1 MPSFKKTA
9 RLMGNQF
16 EFTVITASENEA
28 EKLFEVAITEIQRI
42 EKLLTTF
49 SNDSITA
56 KINEM
61 AGIQAVEV
69 DEEVFQLI
77 KRAQF
82 ISKITQGAF
91 DISYGSLDKKFW
103 NFDLQMTSL
112 PNPNEA
118 KKSVALINYENI
130 ILDETNQ
137 TVFLKNKGMRI
148 GFGGIGKGYAAE
160 MAKKKLIEA
169 NVESGIV
176 NASGDLS
183 AWGFQ
188 ENGEPWTIGIADPNQ
203 KNAIFSAF
211 KITNRAVAT
220 SGNYEKFV
228 IINNK
233 KYSHTIDPKT
243 GYPVSGIKSVT
254 ILAENAEIADAL
266 ATPVTV
272 MGIDIGLDF
281 INQLKNIGCIIVDD
295 NNKTY
300 FSNNITI
307 TKNH

>member
-1 MPSFKKTA
+1 MPQFKKTA

-16 EFTVITASENEA
+16 EFTVITANENEA
-28 EKLFEVAITEIQRI
+28 EKLFEIAISEIQRI

-61 AGIQAVEV
+61 AGIQPVEV
-69 DEEVFQLI
+69 DEEIFQLI

-112 PNPNEA
+112 PDPIEA

-176 NASGDLS
+176 NASGDLT

-203 KNAIFSAF
+203 KNTIFSAF

>member
-1 MPSFKKTA
+1 MPSFKKTT
-9 RLMGNQF
+9 RLMANQF

-130 ILDETNQ
+130 ILDESNQ

-176 NASGDLS
+176 NASGDLT

>member
-1 MPSFKKTA
+1 
-9 RLMGNQF
+9 MGNQF

-211 KITNRAVAT
+211 KITNRSVAT

>member
-1 MPSFKKTA
+1 
-9 RLMGNQF
+9 MGNQF
-16 EFTVITASENEA
+16 EFTVITTSENEA

-56 KINEM
+56 KINKM
-61 AGIQAVEV
+61 AGTQPVEV

-112 PNPNEA
+112 PDPIEA

-130 ILDETNQ
+130 ILDETNK
-137 TVFLKNKGMRI
+137 TVFLKSKGMRI

-169 NVESGIV
+169 NVASGIV
-176 NASGDLS
+176 NASGDLT

>member
-1 MPSFKKTA
+1 
-9 RLMGNQF
+9 MGNQF
-16 EFTVITASENEA
+16 EFTVITANENEA
-28 EKLFEVAITEIQRI
+28 EKLFDIAITEIQRI

-49 SNDSITA
+49 SNESVTA

-61 AGIQAVEV
+61 AGIEPVEV

-112 PNPNEA
+112 PNPIEA
-118 KKSVALINYENI
+118 KKSVALINFENI
-130 ILDETNQ
+130 ILNETNQ

-169 NVESGIV
+169 NVVSGIV
-176 NASGDLS
+176 NASGDLT

>member
-1 MPSFKKTA
+1 MPSFKKTT

-28 EKLFEVAITEIQRI
+28 EKLYEVAITEIQRI

-130 ILDETNQ
+130 ILDESNQ

-169 NVESGIV
+169 NVDSGIV
-176 NASGDLS
+176 NASGDLT

>member
-1 MPSFKKTA
+1 
-9 RLMGNQF
+9 MGNQF

-130 ILDETNQ
+130 ILDESNQ

-176 NASGDLS
+176 NASGDLT

>member
-1 MPSFKKTA
+1 
-9 RLMGNQF
+9 MGNQF
-16 EFTVITASENEA
+16 EFTVINASENEA

-69 DEEVFQLI
+69 DDEVFQLI

-91 DISYGSLDKKFW
+91 DISYGSLNKKFW

>member
-1 MPSFKKTA
+1 MPSFKKTT

-103 NFDLQMTSL
+103 NFDIQMTSL

-130 ILDETNQ
+130 ILDESNQ

-176 NASGDLS
+176 NASGDLT

>member
-1 MPSFKKTA
+1 MA
-9 RLMGNQF
+9 NQF

-130 ILDETNQ
+130 ILDESNQ

-176 NASGDLS
+176 NASGDLT

>member
-1 MPSFKKTA
+1 
-9 RLMGNQF
+9 MGNQF
-16 EFTVITASENEA
+16 EFTVITPSENEA

-69 DEEVFQLI
+69 DDEVFQLI

>member
-1 MPSFKKTA
+1 
-9 RLMGNQF
+9 MGNQF

-176 NASGDLS
+176 NASGDLT

-281 INQLKNIGCIIVDD
+281 INQLKNIGCIIVDN

-307 TKNH
+307 TKTIKKL

>member
-1 MPSFKKTA
+1 
-9 RLMGNQF
+9 MGNQF

-28 EKLFEVAITEIQRI
+28 EKLYEVAITEIQRI

-130 ILDETNQ
+130 ILDESNQ

-169 NVESGIV
+169 NVDSGIV
-176 NASGDLS
+176 NASGDLT

>member
-28 EKLFEVAITEIQRI
+28 EKLFEVTITEIQRI

-103 NFDLQMTSL
+103 NFDLQMKSL

-169 NVESGIV
+169 KVESGIV

>member
-1 MPSFKKTA
+1 
-9 RLMGNQF
+9 MGNQF

-28 EKLFEVAITEIQRI
+28 EKLYEVAITEIQRI

-130 ILDETNQ
+130 ILDESNQ

-176 NASGDLS
+176 NASGDLT

-228 IINNK
+228 IINNIFF
-233 KYSHTIDPKT
+233 T
-243 GYPVSGIKSVT
+243 
-254 ILAENAEIADAL
+254 
-266 ATPVTV
+266 
-272 MGIDIGLDF
+272 
-281 INQLKNIGCIIVDD
+281 NII
-295 NNKTY
+295 
-300 FSNNITI
+300 F
-307 TKNH
+307 

>member
-1 MPSFKKTA
+1 
-9 RLMGNQF
+9 MGNQF

-130 ILDETNQ
+130 ILRLYRTLCVE
-137 TVFLKNKGMRI
+137 KPCKPCA
-148 GFGGIGKGYAAE
+148 KYARTAFVSE
-160 MAKKKLIEA
+160 LEY
-169 NVESGIV
+169 E
-176 NASGDLS
+176 
-183 AWGFQ
+183 
-188 ENGEPWTIGIADPNQ
+188 
-203 KNAIFSAF
+203 NAI
-211 KITNRAVAT
+211 
-220 SGNYEKFV
+220 
-228 IINNK
+228 
-233 KYSHTIDPKT
+233 
-243 GYPVSGIKSVT
+243 
-254 ILAENAEIADAL
+254 L
-266 ATPVTV
+266 
-272 MGIDIGLDF
+272 
-281 INQLKNIGCIIVDD
+281 
-295 NNKTY
+295 
-300 FSNNITI
+300 
-307 TKNH
+307 

>member
-1 MPSFKKTA
+1 
-9 RLMGNQF
+9 MGNQF
-16 EFTVITASENEA
+16 EFTVITANENEA

-69 DEEVFQLI
+69 DDEVFQLI